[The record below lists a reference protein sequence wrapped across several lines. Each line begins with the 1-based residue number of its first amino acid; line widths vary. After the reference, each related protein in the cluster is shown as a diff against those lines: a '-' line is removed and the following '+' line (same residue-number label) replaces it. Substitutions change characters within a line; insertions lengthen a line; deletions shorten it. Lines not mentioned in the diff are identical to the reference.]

1 MTLNIN
7 EVFGPTIQGEGR
19 FTGRRAFFVRTSRC
33 PLACSFCDTPYTWA
47 FTENKAKKHR
57 EGVKYNQ
64 ILEEH
69 QMSSEEVVEK
79 LDGLGLKLGDLV
91 VLTGGEPLL
100 QASEIKELVNALLLK
115 GCLVQ
120 FETAGV
126 LKPPHFDD
134 DLRVFYSV
142 SPKLENSGNP
152 LRVRFRPEVLK
163 ELNSRSADFKFV
175 CASLEDLD
183 EVHEFCHTIGISP
196 SHVWIMPEGV
206 THEVCQEH
214 AKLIIDKALELGYNF
229 SMRVHVAIWGTE
241 RGR

>member
-57 EGVKYNQ
+57 EGIMYNQ
-64 ILEEH
+64 VLEEH
-69 QMSSEEVVEK
+69 QMASEEVVEK
-79 LDGLGLKLGDLV
+79 LQDLGLKLGDLV

-100 QASEIKELVNALLLK
+100 QASEIQGLVNLLLSK

-134 DLRVFYSV
+134 DLRVFFSV

-152 LRVRFRPEVLK
+152 LRVRFSLRS
-163 ELNSRSADFKFV
+163 SRSSTLVVRTSSSFAPLSKTSTKSTSFATPSALV
-175 CASLEDLD
+175 LEAYGLCPR
-183 EVHEFCHTIGISP
+183 E
-196 SHVWIMPEGV
+196 
-206 THEVCQEH
+206 
-214 AKLIIDKALELGYNF
+214 
-229 SMRVHVAIWGTE
+229 
-241 RGR
+241 